1 MEQKIWV
8 IYKHTLVLDCPHKG
22 WSYIG
27 QTRMP
32 TKIRW
37 KSGYGYT
44 SKCQIFRSAID
55 KYGWDSFSHEILE
68 DGILTLEEANEREKY
83 WIAHYHTFIR
93 DPECRGYNMT
103 PGGGASDMVKQTIEK
118 DGVYQKVF
126 VAELPRFELDGWRV
140 VPVKEVQKLWYKATK
155 EKRKEHEREYRAKY
169 RAEHLEEL
177 QAKNRQYAK
186 DNREKVKAKQREW
199 MAENVDHIKVQKA
212 PRPAV
217 FMRMGIKRAI
227 CTAMPCCRNASAA
240 PDIMPSA
247 NFPAKPPLNAIWM
260 IWGWIWTLLS
270 GQMFYRK
277 SFRSATARNRSTRRI
292 CPLLLQTS

>member
-212 PRPAV
+212 AWQEANKETQKLKSQQYYLANREKIIERVSKRQQEKKAEIAAYKKAYQ
-217 FMRMGIKRAI
+217 REYRRKKKLEAESLIK
-227 CTAMPCCRNASAA
+227 SVQ
-240 PDIMPSA
+240 DV
-247 NFPAKPPLNAIWM
+247 
-260 IWGWIWTLLS
+260 
-270 GQMFYRK
+270 Q
-277 SFRSATARNRSTRRI
+277 
-292 CPLLLQTS
+292 